1 MARDIYHYIVKEALE
16 ADGWTI
22 TQDPFILKSG
32 GVRMEIDLAAEQT
45 FAAEKGS
52 IQIVVEVK
60 SFLGKSKLNDFYEA
74 KGQYDTYQF
83 GLRLND
89 VAKKLYLAIEE
100 DIFNSFFQKPL
111 IQSIIQEAH
120 IDLIVFNH
128 QTKTIVQWI
137 IN

>member
-45 FAAEKGS
+45 
-52 IQIVVEVK
+52 V
-60 SFLGKSKLNDFYEA
+60 D
-74 KGQYDTYQF
+74 
-83 GLRLND
+83 
-89 VAKKLYLAIEE
+89 
-100 DIFNSFFQKPL
+100 
-111 IQSIIQEAH
+111 
-120 IDLIVFNH
+120 IDLMVFNH